1 MSTLK
6 TNVTTLKAA
15 DWNELTNDVVT
26 RIKALEATVNSM
38 DESDVNDAI
47 CNDLIYPNLEILAE
61 FCANVD
67 LKPTGR
73 RA

>member
-1 MSTLK
+1 MSNLK
-6 TNVTTLKAA
+6 TNVTTLKNA

-26 RIKALEATVNSM
+26 RIKALEATVKSL

-61 FCANVD
+61 FCANVGIE
-67 LKPTGR
+67 PTGR
-73 RA
+73 KA